1 MTTIILEYYARASI
15 NKTKVKIYMGTFGTQ
30 NDTPS
35 VGILLPANELR
46 MKSARFAAGT
56 SA

>member
-1 MTTIILEYYARASI
+1 MT
-15 NKTKVKIYMGTFGTQ
+15 KMKIYMGTFGTQ
-30 NDTPS
+30 NATPS